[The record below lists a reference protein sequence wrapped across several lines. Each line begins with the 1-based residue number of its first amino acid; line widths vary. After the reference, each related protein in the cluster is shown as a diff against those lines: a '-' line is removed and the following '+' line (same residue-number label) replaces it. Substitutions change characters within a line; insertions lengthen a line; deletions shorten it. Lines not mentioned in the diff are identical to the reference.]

1 LGVQQTNPKPED
13 IVSEMELKVSFSDDD
28 DDEEDAEE
36 MEKMEPAVGDNRLP
50 AYLPQFLC
58 WPCP

>member
-1 LGVQQTNPKPED
+1 M
-13 IVSEMELKVSFSDDD
+13 SEMELKVSFSDDD